1 MNQRIKAGMH
11 VQIIPTAENIK
22 YVGQHFEGNRKFFV
36 VSVDDDVAEV
46 ECLDQDARNRGVGVG
61 RGIGTWRLEIIE
73 APSSGMK
80 WGIIEL
86 NSKKLHHT
94 FWRTRSMARAAR
106 KIIQNDYDDKKFRV
120 VKLKIEYL
128 L

>member
-1 MNQRIKAGMH
+1 MNQKIKAGMH
-11 VQIIPTAENIK
+11 VQIIPNAENIK
-22 YVGQHFEGNRKFFV
+22 YVGRHFEGNRKFFV

-61 RGIGTWRLEIIE
+61 SGIGTWRLEIIK
-73 APSSGMK
+73 APSSEMK
-80 WGIIEL
+80 WGVIEL
-86 NSKKLHHT
+86 TSKKLHPT
-94 FWRTRSMARAAR
+94 VWRTRSLARVAR
-106 KIIQNDYDDKKFRV
+106 KIIQNDHVDKKFRV